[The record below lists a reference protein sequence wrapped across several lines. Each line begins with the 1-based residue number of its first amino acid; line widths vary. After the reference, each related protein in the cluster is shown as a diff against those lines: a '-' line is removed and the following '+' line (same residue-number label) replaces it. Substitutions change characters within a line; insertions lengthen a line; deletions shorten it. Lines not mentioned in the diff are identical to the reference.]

1 MLKVIKTEQE
11 LDTALARV
19 YSLMQMDL
27 VSDSDEYNE
36 LEVLSI
42 LIEKYESEHYPIAPT
57 DPIEAIKFRMEQ
69 TNMSKKDL
77 AKILKYESRV
87 SEIFSGKRKLTLD
100 MVKRLYNDLGIP
112 AQSLLK
118 MLLLIMF

>member
-1 MLKVIKTEQE
+1 MIIKVIKTEQE
-11 LDTALARV
+11 LDKALARA
-19 YSLMQMDL
+19 YDLMQMDL
-27 VSDSDEYNE
+27 VPDSDEYHE
-36 LEVLSI
+36 LDVLSV
-42 LIEKYESEHYPIAPT
+42 LIEKYESENYPIAPP

-100 MVKRLYNDLGIP
+100 MVKRLYHELGIP

-118 MLLLIMF
+118 M

>member
-1 MLKVIKTEQE
+1 MIKVIKTEQE
-11 LDTALARV
+11 LDKALERA

-27 VSDSDEYNE
+27 MPDSDEYNE

-42 LIEKYESEHYPIAPT
+42 LIEKYESEHYPIAIPDT
-57 DPIEAIKFRMEQ
+57 IEAIKFRMEQ
-69 TNMSKKDL
+69 TNMTKKDL

-100 MVKRLYNDLGIP
+100 MVKRLYHELGIP

-118 MLLLIMF
+118 M